1 MMMEGSYMSEK
12 KVISRNTVV
21 ALGIVCIILTVG
33 LVGAVAN
40 YTSIISEKENTI
52 ASLNSE
58 ITSLQNQI
66 NDLNAT
72 YIWLKHHSFT
82 YYTVKNDINISN
94 VGIYKVSELF
104 DEYTINGTITNIG
117 NKPIETVYVY
127 LILRNP
133 DGTSVFDTWDYEK
146 IENLYI
152 GETATFEFAY
162 ITYNENQSVEI
173 LLIY

>member
-1 MMMEGSYMSEK
+1 MSEK
-12 KVISRNTVV
+12 KVVSRNT
-21 ALGIVCIILTVG
+21 AIAMGIVCIILAVG

-52 ASLNSE
+52 ASLDSE
-58 ITSLQNQI
+58 IISLQNQI

-82 YYTVKNDINISN
+82 YYTVKNDIKISN
-94 VGIYKVSELF
+94 VGIYKVSEWF
-104 DEYTINGTITNIG
+104 DEYTINGTITNIS
-117 NKPIETVYVY
+117 NKPIETVCVY

-133 DGTSVFDTWDYEK
+133 DGTAIFNTWDYEK

-152 GETATFEFAY
+152 GETAAFEFY
-162 ITYNENQSVEI
+162 GITYNENQAVEI